1 MEAEGI
7 MADDSARDEL
17 RERAVRTA
25 LGQRYALTALA
36 FAITRDQAAA
46 EDISQEVLLLV
57 MRQPERLLDARSA
70 PAWLREV
77 TRRTALEQL
86 RKTGRRPGIVDPQL
100 LDALESV
107 WESAEAGW
115 PQETRNALRKC
126 LAGLGDKA
134 RQIVHERYENNLTGA
149 RLAEQMGL
157 TTDSAYATLS
167 RVHRALA
174 ECIRRR
180 MASPEGE
187 A

>member
-1 MEAEGI
+1 MAED
-7 MADDSARDEL
+7 ATREEL

-36 FAITRDQAAA
+36 FAIVRDQASA

-57 MRQPERLLDARSA
+57 MRQPERLLEARNA
-70 PAWLREV
+70 AAWLREV
-77 TRRTALEQL
+77 ARRTALEQL
-86 RKTGRRPGIVDPQL
+86 RKSGRRPGIVDPQL
-100 LDALESV
+100 LDALEPA

-126 LAGLGDKA
+126 LAGLGEKA
-134 RQIVHERYENNLTGA
+134 RQLVRERYENNLTGA
-149 RLAEQMGL
+149 RLAERMGL

-167 RVHRALA
+167 RVHRTLA

-180 MASPEGE
+180 MASTEGE